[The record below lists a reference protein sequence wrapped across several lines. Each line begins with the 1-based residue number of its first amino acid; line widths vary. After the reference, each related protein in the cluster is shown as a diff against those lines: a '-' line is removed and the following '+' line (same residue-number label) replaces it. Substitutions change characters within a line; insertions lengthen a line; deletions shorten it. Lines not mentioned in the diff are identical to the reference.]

1 MASKLSILPCDVLHS
16 IRLPIDFAIL
26 SFSDTRRRILLTHT
40 LHLNS
45 MPLMVI
51 LHTAWLFAIAVNI
64 FNIKKPASY
73 MSHKKE
79 IKQPL
84 DAEQAKELELDETPK
99 PTRKVSN
106 PSVPVSNDAEPT
118 THDRIKGRR
127 VIK

>member
-1 MASKLSILPCDVLHS
+1 MNVALNKKNSTDSHAASKQYASYGYPAYNL
-16 IRLPIDFAIL
+16 A
-26 SFSDTRRRILLTHT
+26 
-40 LHLNS
+40 N
-45 MPLMVI
+45 
-51 LHTAWLFAIAVNI
+51 FAIAVNI
-64 FNIKKPASY
+64 FSIKKPASY

-106 PSVPVSNDAEPT
+106 PSVPVSNDAEPS